1 MSFYRTAAA
10 AMAATALAAGFALPA
25 FAQAETETP
34 QATQPAALTEEELQ
48 SYAAAALEVQSLIEE
63 WQPQIE
69 AAESPEQASEIG
81 QQAQSEMVMA
91 VEAEGLSVEEYNQIT
106 QLAQTDPELQS
117 RIMSYIESQ

>member
-34 QATQPAALTEEELQ
+34 QATQPAAPTEEDLQ
-48 SYAAAALEVQSLIEE
+48 SYAAAALEVQSLLEE

-69 AAESPEQASEIG
+69 AAESPEQANEIG
-81 QQAQSEMVMA
+81 QQAQAEMVMA
-91 VEAEGLSVEEYNQIT
+91 VEAEGLSVEEYNRIT